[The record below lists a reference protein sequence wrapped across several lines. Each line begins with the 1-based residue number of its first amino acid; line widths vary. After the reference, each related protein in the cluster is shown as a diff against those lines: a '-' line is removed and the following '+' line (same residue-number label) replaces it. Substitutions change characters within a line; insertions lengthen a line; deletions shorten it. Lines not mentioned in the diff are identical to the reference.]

1 MSNFYNDKPA
11 FEHHVLHYA
20 ISLPLPDTLANRPV
34 EHLQERPD
42 LVDKFKL
49 LIDQLEQTNHGL
61 CEGNFAVGFD
71 EISNKSIE
79 VHYELKRDRN
89 AFLDT
94 WPYEFEKIKMKL
106 PKYAVTWLDSIE
118 S

>member
-1 MSNFYNDKPA
+1 MSDFLYDNQAK
-11 FEHHVLHYA
+11 EHHVLKYA

-71 EISNKSIE
+71 EISNKNIE
-79 VHYELKRDRN
+79 VHYEFKRDRN

-94 WPYEFEKIKMKL
+94 WPYSHKIVKMKL
-106 PKYAVTWLDSIE
+106 PKYTVTWLDRIE